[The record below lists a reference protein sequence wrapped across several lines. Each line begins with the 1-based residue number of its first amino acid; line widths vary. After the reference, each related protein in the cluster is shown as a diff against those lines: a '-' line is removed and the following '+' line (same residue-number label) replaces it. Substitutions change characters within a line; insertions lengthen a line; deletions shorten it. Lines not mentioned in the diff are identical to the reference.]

1 LRDYEDL
8 LDAQGADGFR
18 VRAYRRGAPTLWRI
32 SINLS
37 AEILARKGR
46 DGLVALPSIGAGIA
60 GVIAEISATGRWSQ
74 LERLR
79 GELAPEILFRTIPG
93 IGPQMDNLRPLRTWK
108 RHLNMVN
115 LSTKVLASVAR
126 QCLPPCSPK
135 DSAVRCLR
143 VAWKR
148 RHLPLFRGS
157 CT

>member
-93 IGPQMDNLRPLRTWK
+93 IGPQMDRLGRSVFARRMEKAPSPPISRLLHIDSIYRDKAAAGQLR
-108 RHLNMVN
+108 MIAQIY
-115 LSTKVLASVAR
+115 S
-126 QCLPPCSPK
+126 
-135 DSAVRCLR
+135 
-143 VAWKR
+143 R
-148 RHLPLFRGS
+148 R
-157 CT
+157 